1 MTEGKKKELQAVADA
16 RGVIAALAIDQR
28 SAMQKLFAQAMGRE
42 PVAVPADKI
51 VQVKEAVSRILTP
64 HASAILLDLEY
75 GLPAAKKDK
84 KAGLLLAYEQT
95 GYAKRVPGRLPKLLE
110 QWTVNRLVSAEA
122 DCVKV
127 LRYYSS
133 TSSAERN
140 AQKHA
145 CAERVGAECADAD
158 VPFFLELVSY
168 GEGMDDKGPQYNVN
182 RCLKAA
188 KPWFTDG
195 TEPRKQ
201 KSVRSKGK
209 GRL

>member
-64 HASAILLDLEY
+64 HASAILLDPEY

-122 DCVKV
+122 
-127 LRYYSS
+127 
-133 TSSAERN
+133 
-140 AQKHA
+140 
-145 CAERVGAECADAD
+145 ECADAD

-195 TEPRKQ
+195 AEPRKQ